1 MWNLF
6 KVNNEDA
13 GTTSLKWRHWQRYG
27 VIITFLLTWNGYHAL
42 PWGFFCWLQVNAGW
56 VYKYYLH
63 LNLRSQSI
71 SICIRNEKI
80 SGCKIWE
87 SCLKLTFMTRLPFLN
102 KRKSK
107 FCNQTEIT
115 QNKHHTQL
123 HKMNP
128 AQMIFKVWF
137 SPSKKYCVICFI
149 ESPLKRILFISMLFK
164 SSFRSQDI

>member
-1 MWNLF
+1 MP
-6 KVNNEDA
+6 A
-13 GTTSLKWRHWQRYG
+13 GYIH
-27 VIITFLLTWNGYHAL
+27 II
-42 PWGFFCWLQVNAGW
+42 
-56 VYKYYLH
+56 LH

-87 SCLKLTFMTRLPFLN
+87 SCLKLTFMTHLPFLN

-107 FCNQTEIT
+107 FYNQTKIA
-115 QNKHHTQL
+115 QKKHHTQF

-149 ESPLKRILFISMLFK
+149 ESPLKMMKNTFYFNAFEKLF
-164 SSFRSQDI
+164 SFSRHLIFYHDFLVMKKKLLD